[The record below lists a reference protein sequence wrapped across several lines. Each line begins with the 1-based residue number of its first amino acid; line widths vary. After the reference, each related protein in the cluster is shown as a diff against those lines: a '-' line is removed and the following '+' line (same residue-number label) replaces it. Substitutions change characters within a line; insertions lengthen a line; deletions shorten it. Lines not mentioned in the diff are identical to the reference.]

1 MKIKSMIDQIER
13 LLKDD
18 LNRSSLLSYNSEIEE
33 AIKLAIMAKNNTRPL
48 VVIKSSPYAANKL
61 YELVSGFMSDDDIA
75 LYVPDESMRSEA
87 IVASYENRAMRLNGL
102 YRSLYLKPK
111 LIITTVYG
119 LIRHLPAK
127 SRFDEAIIELKTGD
141 IIKQEQL
148 IAKLK
153 RSGYELTSRAE
164 TPMSYAKRGS
174 IIDVFSVNYDDPLR
188 IEFFDDEID
197 SIRFYDVNTQRT
209 KTTTDHCTIIFASD
223 VLFTT
228 EQKDELKALMTNNQS
243 YKWEIDSDH
252 LSHDVFDG
260 SLYYYFAFLN
270 GNCHLLDY
278 LKEADIYE
286 SNHDEDLAHLKIL
299 QDETFE
305 YLREMSEDSDL
316 PLRFY
321 VFGDLHK
328 ELAKQPFLQ
337 GKPFAEVF
345 PLIEEVD
352 LPSLPLNQL
361 VSIIAKKNKK
371 ICLAVS
377 DHETSE
383 VINALIAA
391 AMPYTLDDGELKDG
405 ITVMIAELACGFEIK
420 KHSLVVYTAKELFN
434 RRKTIGKYAR
444 KYEEATR
451 LNSYEELRVGDYV
464 VHDQYGIGQYVGIQ
478 RRKVNNIESDY
489 LKIIYRGNDELLV
502 PLNQFSLVRK
512 YVSKEGVVPRLHRL
526 GSKEWSAT
534 KAKVAESVD
543 DLAER
548 LVALYA
554 FRNESNGFA
563 FSKDNEIQRAF
574 EEEFSYDLTDDQRK
588 AVREVKRDMES
599 KKPMDRLLCGDVGFG
614 KTEVA
619 IEASMKAVL
628 DQKQVAYL
636 CPTTVLSMQ
645 HYKTFKQRFKNYP
658 VNIAILNR
666 YVALEEVKRVIK
678 EVKEGKIDIL
688 IGTHRILSKDIVFK
702 DLGLLVID
710 EEQRF
715 GVEQKERIKELKNT
729 IDVLS
734 LSATPIPRTLQ
745 MSLVGLRGLSTLDTP
760 PKNRYPVQTYVT
772 ERKMGLIK
780 EVIERELSRSGQ
792 VFFLHNDVSEIYSL
806 AQKIRQLIRDARVM
820 VAHGQMSS
828 DELEDVMKDF
838 YEGKADVLICTTI
851 IETGIDIPNAN
862 TIIVDNA
869 QNFGLAQLYQI
880 KGRVGRSDR
889 IAYAYLLIPPK
900 KQLSEIGQKRL
911 TSIKEFTNLGSGYK
925 IAMRDLAIRGAG
937 DMLGA
942 KQSGFIDNVGLDLY
956 LSMLDEAIKRK
967 KDPDNYQ
974 VPFKPKIKTPIPLAS
989 YIPDDFTDNDYER
1002 LELYQQLEKISDRDT
1017 LLAYYLQITDEFG
1030 RLPKPIE
1037 ALFEKKK
1044 LELWQEEDRL
1054 EKVEVK
1060 NGMTTVYLS
1069 VKTSDR
1075 IDGMKLFE
1083 YCNELSKD
1091 IRIRYRRSMIEL
1103 SMANNADRSKLLQV
1117 LDHLDEVM
1125 KNED

>member
-1 MKIKSMIDQIER
+1 MSAQSMIDQLEMM
-13 LLKDD
+13 LKDD
-18 LNRSSLLSYNSEIEE
+18 FERSSFLSYNSEIEE
-33 AIKLAIMAKNNTRPL
+33 AIKLALLAKNNSRPL
-48 VVIKSSPYAANKL
+48 VIIKNSPYAANKL
-61 YELVSGFMSDDDIA
+61 YELINGFMSDDDIA

-87 IVASYENRAMRLNGL
+87 IVASFENRAMRLNGL
-102 YRSLYLKPK
+102 YRSLYLSPK
-111 LIITTVYG
+111 IIITTVYG
-119 LIRHLPAK
+119 MIRHLPSK
-127 SRFDEAIIELKTGD
+127 ERFDEAVIRLKVGD
-141 IIKQEQL
+141 IIDQERL
-148 IAKLK
+148 ITQLK
-153 RSGYELTSRAE
+153 RSGYELASRAE

-174 IIDVFSVNYDDPLR
+174 IVDVFSVNYDDPIR

-209 KTTTDHCTIIFASD
+209 KTTVDSCTIIFASD
-223 VLFTT
+223 VLFSPK
-228 EQKDELKALMTNNQS
+228 QKDELRSLMANSDS
-243 YKWEIDSDH
+243 YKWEIDLDH
-252 LSHDVFDG
+252 LEHDVFDG
-260 SLYYYFAFLN
+260 SLYYYYAFLSDN
-270 GNCHLLDY
+270 RHLLDY
-278 LKEADIYE
+278 LGEADIYE
-286 SNHDEDLAHLKIL
+286 SDHEEDLSHLKLL

-305 YLREMSEDSDL
+305 YLREMSEDNDL

-328 ELAKQPFLQ
+328 ELNKRPMLKGQPF
-337 GKPFAEVF
+337 ADVF

-352 LPSLPLNQL
+352 LPSLPLGKL
-361 VSIIAKKNKK
+361 LEIIAKSGKK
-371 ICLAVS
+371 VWLAIS
-377 DHETSE
+377 DHEMSE
-383 VINALIAA
+383 VINTLIAA
-391 AMPYTLDDGELKDG
+391 NIPYGLDSEDTRPG
-405 ITVMIAELACGFEIK
+405 ITVLIEDLSCGFEIK
-420 KHSLVVYTAKELFN
+420 KHSLTVYTSKELFN

-451 LNSYEELRVGDYV
+451 LDSYEELRIGDYV

-512 YVSKEGVVPRLHRL
+512 YVSKEGVIPRLHRL
-526 GSKEWSAT
+526 GSKEWAST
-534 KAKVAESVD
+534 KARVAESID

-548 LVALYA
+548 LVELYA
-554 FRNESNGFA
+554 FRNDNNGFA
-563 FSKDNEIQRAF
+563 FSKDNDIQKAF
-574 EEEFSYDLTDDQRK
+574 EEEFSYELTDDQK
-588 AVREVKRDMES
+588 QAVKEVKKDMES
-599 KKPMDRLLCGDVGFG
+599 GRPMDRLLCGDVGFG

-666 YVALEEVKRVIK
+666 YISPEDVRQTIK
-678 EVKEGKIDIL
+678 DTKEGRVDIL

-792 VFFLHNDVSEIYSL
+792 IFFLHNDVNEIYSL
-806 AQKIRQLIRDARVM
+806 AQKIRQLIKGARVM

-828 DELEDVMKDF
+828 EELEDVMKDF

-911 TSIKEFTNLGSGYK
+911 SSIKEFTSLGSGYK

-967 KDPDNYQ
+967 KDPENYKE
-974 VPFKPKIKTPIPLAS
+974 PSKPKAKAPIPLAS
-989 YIPDDFTDNDYER
+989 YIPDNFTDNDYER
-1002 LELYQQLEKISDRDT
+1002 LELYQQLEKIGDRDT
-1017 LLAYYLQITDEFG
+1017 LLAYYLKITDEFG

-1044 LELWQEEDRL
+1044 LELWQEENRL

-1060 NGMTTVYLS
+1060 NGMTTVFLS
-1069 VKTSDR
+1069 VNASDR

-1083 YCNELSKD
+1083 YCNDLSKD
-1091 IRIRYRRSMIEL
+1091 IKIRYRHSMIEL
-1103 SMANNADRSKLLQV
+1103 SMPNNADRSKLLKV
-1117 LDHLDEVM
+1117 LDNLDEVM